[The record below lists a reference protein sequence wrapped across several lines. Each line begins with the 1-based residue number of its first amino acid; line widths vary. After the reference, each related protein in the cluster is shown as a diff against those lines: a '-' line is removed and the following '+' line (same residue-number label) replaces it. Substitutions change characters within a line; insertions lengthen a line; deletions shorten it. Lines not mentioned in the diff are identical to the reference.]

1 MTVELI
7 TQSELA
13 RRLGVSRAAI
23 NQAIKAGR
31 ITPAADG
38 RLDSVQAI
46 EQWRSNTRTAVDR
59 GSPAKARGGQPKYAT
74 ARARKEH
81 HLANIAAIQEA
92 KLAGELMQADEVVG
106 AIANATTTLRGA
118 LEGMPERVAARL
130 AGKSEAEIS
139 ALLADEMASALEALS
154 NSFQKI
160 ATSGTGN

>member
-1 MTVELI
+1 MAVELI

-13 RRLGVSRAAI
+13 RRLGVSRAAV
-23 NQAIKAGR
+23 NQAVKAGR
-31 ITPAADG
+31 ITLADDG

-46 EQWRSNTRTAVDR
+46 EQWRSNTRAVAER
-59 GSPAKARGGQPKYAT
+59 GAPAKARGGQPKYAS

-106 AIANATTTLRGA
+106 AIANAATTFRCT
-118 LEGMPERVAARL
+118 LEGMPDRLAARIV
-130 AGKSEAEIS
+130 GKSEGEIS
-139 ALLADEMASALEALS
+139 AMLAVEMESALEALS

-160 ATSGTGN
+160 ATDRAGN